1 MNKKYNIIDTNFI
14 LRYLLADN
22 QEQYQIAKTFFQN
35 VKSGKIRAYLE
46 QAVIME
52 VIFVLSSYYK
62 VPRDRIVN
70 VLNNFLRYK
79 GLVINEKE
87 IIIKALEIYITTK
100 LHIVDSLLAAKSI
113 VSNLNIMTFDNEL
126 KEYINISMSRMLD
139 NKATQ
144 LMALLQI
151 KKRNG

>member
-1 MNKKYNIIDTNFI
+1 MNKTYNIIDTNFI

-22 QEQYQIAKTFFQN
+22 QEQYQVAKTFFQN
-35 VKSGKIRAYLE
+35 VKSGKTRAYLE

-62 VPRDRIVN
+62 VPRERIVN

-87 IIIKALEIYITTK
+87 IIIKALEIYMTTK

-113 VSNLNIMTFDNEL
+113 ISNLNIMTFDNEL
-126 KEYINISMSRMLD
+126 KEYVN
-139 NKATQ
+139 NK
-144 LMALLQI
+144 
-151 KKRNG
+151 REPDVR

>member
-22 QEQYQIAKTFFQN
+22 QEQYQIAKTFFQS
-35 VKSGKIRAYLE
+35 VKSGKTRAYLE

-87 IIIKALEIYITTK
+87 IIIKALEIYIT
-100 LHIVDSLLAAKSI
+100 
-113 VSNLNIMTFDNEL
+113 
-126 KEYINISMSRMLD
+126 
-139 NKATQ
+139 
-144 LMALLQI
+144 
-151 KKRNG
+151 